1 MAVAIAAD
9 PSFGFR
15 WNPHMS
21 PTLISTIFSIGCAD
35 PLPPISSAPS
45 KGFSR
50 RFWNLTAGGGSW
62 RWDRGFSSFIISFPF
77 QTSNAEDDGKR
88 VQDFLTMMETT
99 IKEHPL
105 WAHATYEEI
114 DSAIE
119 DTLTI
124 EQMVANFISSFS
136 LSFLLRTVKAGC
148 TRNEIVEGLEK
159 YIMTKLFTHT
169 FASSSEDAKLDLEI
183 SEKIC
188 LLQHFIKPDHLDVP
202 RVFQNEA
209 SWLFAAKELQ
219 KINFFKAPRDKLLC
233 IMNCCRIINNLL
245 LDISMSTNH
254 TPAGADDFLPILIY
268 VTIKA
273 SSLSTYFV
281 YITIKVLLVGV
292 YCRDNIHQKSLLCY
306 QWQSLPFL
314 TLSFSSV
321 YSMVALEALSRTSL
335 ANPPQ
340 LHSNLKFV
348 QLYRKHSKLVSE
360 VEYYLTNL
368 ISAKTF
374 ITNINA
380 SSLSMDESEFHRNMQ
395 LARLSSEIT
404 VNEPSGTVQLSEGSL
419 PIVRNKYIY
428 VEGMFSF
435 CWDDWNQACFSGN
448 RYPFMEAEARDLRLE
463 DVQQLLGLYKQV
475 VTKYQMLSAALRQL
489 SIDENQLLNNQQRQ
503 DMKEKMKQQLEQAGN
518 SGGTR

>member
-1 MAVAIAAD
+1 MEPSHVSHPNFYDFLNRMRRPAAAD
-9 PSFGFR
+9 LVRSIKSFV
-15 WNPHMS
+15 
-21 PTLISTIFSIGCAD
+21 
-35 PLPPISSAPS
+35 
-45 KGFSR
+45 
-50 RFWNLTAGGGSW
+50 
-62 RWDRGFSSFIISFPF
+62 ISFPF
-77 QTSNAEDDGKR
+77 QTSNAEHDGNK
-88 VQDFLTMMETT
+88 VQDFLTIMETT

-114 DSAIE
+114 DSAI
-119 DTLTI
+119 
-124 EQMVANFISSFS
+124 
-136 LSFLLRTVKAGC
+136 
-148 TRNEIVEGLEK
+148 EGLEK

-209 SWLFAAKELQ
+209 SW
-219 KINFFKAPRDKLLC
+219 
-233 IMNCCRIINNLL
+233 
-245 LDISMSTNH
+245 
-254 TPAGADDFLPILIY
+254 
-268 VTIKA
+268 
-273 SSLSTYFV
+273 
-281 YITIKVLLVGV
+281 
-292 YCRDNIHQKSLLCY
+292 
-306 QWQSLPFL
+306 
-314 TLSFSSV
+314 
-321 YSMVALEALSRTSL
+321 L

-395 LARLSSEIT
+395 LARLASEIT
-404 VNEPSGTVQLSEGSL
+404 VNEPSGTFQLSEGSP

-428 VEGMFSF
+428 VEG
-435 CWDDWNQACFSGN
+435 NG
-448 RYPFMEAEARDLRLE
+448 YPFMEAEARDLRLE

-475 VTKYQMLSAALRQL
+475 VTKYRKLSEALRQL
-489 SIDENQLLNNQQRQ
+489 SIDENQLLNNHQRQ
-503 DMKEKMKQQLEQAGN
+503 DMKEKIEQQLEQAGN

>member
-9 PSFGFR
+9 HSFRFR

-35 PLPPISSAPS
+35 PLPPILSAPS
-45 KGFSR
+45 KGFSH
-50 RFWNLTAGGGSW
+50 RFWNLTAGGGPW
-62 RWDRGFSSFIISFPF
+62 RWDRGFSRFWIFGSVCLM
-77 QTSNAEDDGKR
+77 D
-88 VQDFLTMMETT
+88 L
-99 IKEHPL
+99 
-105 WAHATYEEI
+105 
-114 DSAIE
+114 
-119 DTLTI
+119 
-124 EQMVANFISSFS
+124 
-136 LSFLLRTVKAGC
+136 
-148 TRNEIVEGLEK
+148 GLEK

-245 LDISMSTNH
+245 LDISMTTNH

-273 SSLSTYFV
+273 SSLSTYFLPV
-281 YITIKVLLVGV
+281 LYILLSKSSWWVGV
-292 YCRDNIHQKSLLCY
+292 YCRITYTKK
-306 QWQSLPFL
+306 
-314 TLSFSSV
+314 V
-321 YSMVALEALSRTSL
+321 YSAIN

-380 SSLSMDESEFHRNMQ
+380 SSLSIDESEFHRNMQ
-395 LARLSSEIT
+395 LARLASEIT
-404 VNEPSGTVQLSEGSL
+404 VNEPSGTVQLSEGSP

-428 VEGMFSF
+428 VE
-435 CWDDWNQACFSGN
+435 GN

-475 VTKYQMLSAALRQL
+475 VTKYRKLSEALRQL
-489 SIDENQLLNNQQRQ
+489 SIDENQLLNNHQRQ
-503 DMKEKMKQQLEQAGN
+503 DMKEKIEQQLEQAGN

>member
-1 MAVAIAAD
+1 MEPSHVSHPNFYDFLNRMRRPAAAD
-9 PSFGFR
+9 LVRSIKSFV
-15 WNPHMS
+15 
-21 PTLISTIFSIGCAD
+21 
-35 PLPPISSAPS
+35 
-45 KGFSR
+45 
-50 RFWNLTAGGGSW
+50 
-62 RWDRGFSSFIISFPF
+62 ISFPF
-77 QTSNAEDDGKR
+77 QTSNAEHDGNK
-88 VQDFLTMMETT
+88 VQDFLAMMETT

-114 DSAIE
+114 DSAI
-119 DTLTI
+119 
-124 EQMVANFISSFS
+124 
-136 LSFLLRTVKAGC
+136 
-148 TRNEIVEGLEK
+148 EGLEK

-183 SEKIC
+183 SEKNC

-245 LDISMSTNH
+245 LDISMTTNH

-273 SSLSTYFV
+273 SSLSTYF
-281 YITIKVLLVGV
+281 
-292 YCRDNIHQKSLLCY
+292 
-306 QWQSLPFL
+306 LP
-314 TLSFSSV
+314 
-321 YSMVALEALSRTSL
+321 

-395 LARLSSEIT
+395 LARLASEIT
-404 VNEPSGTVQLSEGSL
+404 VNEPSGTVQLSEGSP

-428 VEGMFSF
+428 VEG
-435 CWDDWNQACFSGN
+435 NG
-448 RYPFMEAEARDLRLE
+448 YPFMEAEARDLRLE

-475 VTKYQMLSAALRQL
+475 VTKYRKLSEALRQL
-489 SIDENQLLNNQQRQ
+489 SIDENQLLDNHQRQ
-503 DMKEKMKQQLEQAGN
+503 DMKEKIEQQLEQAGN